1 VKASDWSRPMRTLKF
16 IVAPCLALCMAL
28 VALPA
33 TAQTEALVAKRATEL
48 RDAPGDT
55 ANSLATLPAQTTL
68 TRLPARQGPWVQV
81 KAANG
86 QTGWV
91 HMFDMGSP
99 GTTSTVANTAQG
111 ALRGLTNL
119 FNRGSAQN
127 SAGSPTSTVGI
138 RGLGAEDIA
147 NAQPN
152 LAALAQADTMRM
164 DAAQAKRFAAEAPLT
179 PRTVEP
185 LPEPP
190 PPAPPT
196 PPPSNNPKLNAY

>member
-1 VKASDWSRPMRTLKF
+1 MGQIKTHYLLA
-16 IVAPCLALCMAL
+16 AALCSAL
-28 VALPA
+28 LALPA
-33 TAQTEALVAKRATEL
+33 IAQTEALVAKRATEL
-48 RDAPGDT
+48 RDAPGD
-55 ANSLATLPAQTTL
+55 AARSIATIPAQTTL

-81 KAANG
+81 KAASG

-99 GTTSTVANTAQG
+99 GTTSAMANTAQG

-119 FNRGSAQN
+119 FNRGSAQSA

-179 PRTVEP
+179 ARTVEQ
-185 LPEPP
+185 LPEPA
-190 PPAPPT
+190 PPAPPAA
-196 PPPSNNPKLNAY
+196 PQSNNPKQNFN